1 MNRTRRFGFALV
13 RAARGFAFVTAFG
26 AFACSGSVK
35 TYQAKPPAPPAPSSS
50 VAPDPEPWRSE
61 RPKPGKPGELH
72 FPEPNVV
79 KLANGLSVYLVPRP
93 TAVVDVEF
101 VVKHGATSVPEGKSG
116 LAALT
121 ARMLVESTKKHPS
134 RELAEAA
141 ESLGSPLSSN
151 AGRDESTVSLA
162 VLKSD
167 AERALALLSEV
178 VREPAFDEKEFERV
192 RGEWVDQ
199 LVGERQAPD
208 RLASLAGLRLL
219 NGPVLGAPVSGGVTD
234 VKRLR
239 VGDLRDFHAHR
250 YQPSESALVVVGD
263 VGFEALKPSL
273 DRYFGSWHA
282 AGAPVKAAPPQLPP
296 PNPGLKLVAI
306 DRPGAVQTAV
316 FAGQRF
322 PPRSTPGFEAREV
335 LGEIVGGLFTSRINM
350 NLREKH
356 AYTYGAWA
364 RPVAT
369 RQWGAFVVGTSV
381 RTDATAPALSE
392 LMHELQLAR
401 DPTLGAPLTPEEIS
415 RAKAALLHALGA
427 RLEHDSLVADSM
439 IGLFSLDLGND
450 YYTRYPTLV
459 NAVAAP
465 DLEASQRLLSPEDL
479 IIVVVGD
486 VAQIRPGFDKL
497 GWKLEAADEALSD

>member
-1 MNRTRRFGFALV
+1 LFAL
-13 RAARGFAFVTAFG
+13 FG
-26 AFACSGSVK
+26 AVACGGEVK
-35 TYQAKPPAPPAPSSS
+35 TYQAKPPAPPAPSAS

-61 RPKPGKPGELH
+61 HPKPGKPGELH

-79 KLANGLSVYLVPRP
+79 KLANGLSVYLVQRP
-93 TAVVDVEF
+93 TAVVTLEF
-101 VVKHGATSVPEGKSG
+101 VVRHGAAAVPEGKSG

-141 ESLGSPLSSN
+141 EGLGSPLTSN
-151 AGRDESTVSLA
+151 AGRDESTVGLSA
-162 VLKSD
+162 LKSD

-178 VREPAFDEKEFERV
+178 VREPAFDAKEFERV

-199 LVGERQAPD
+199 LVAERQAPD

-219 NGPVLGAPVSGGVTD
+219 NGPVLGAPVSGGVSD

-239 VGDLRDFHAHR
+239 IADLKDFHARR
-250 YQPSESALVVVGD
+250 YVPSDAALVVVGD
-263 VGFEALKPSL
+263 VGFEAMKPSL
-273 DRYFGSWHA
+273 DKYFGSWRA
-282 AGAPVKAAPPQLPP
+282 AAAPAKSAPPALPA

-306 DRPGAVQTAV
+306 DRPGAVQTAI
-316 FAGQRF
+316 FAAQRF
-322 PPRSTPGFEAREV
+322 PPRSAPGFEAREV

-356 AYTYGAWA
+356 AYTYGASA

-369 RQWGAFVVGTSV
+369 REWGAFVLGTSV

-392 LMHELQLAR
+392 ALHELQLAR
-401 DPTLGAPLTPEEIS
+401 DPSLGAPLTSEEIG

-427 RLEHDSLVADSM
+427 RLEHGALIAGSIVD
-439 IGLFSLDLGND
+439 LFSLDLGSD
-450 YYTRYPTLV
+450 YYSRYPALV
-459 NAVAAP
+459 SAVAQP

-479 IIVVVGD
+479 IVVVVGD

-497 GWKLEAADEALSD
+497 GWKLEPAGDSLTD